1 MRIIARPGWDGNP
14 NKGGTSEHPEELAYR
29 CCLSALAGFSKYLP
43 FFGANSYYT
52 TSVSAGRQLGER
64 RETRFPRVP
73 AGGKGQGQ
81 ALPDLFLHAK

>member
-52 TSVSAGRQLGER
+52 TSVSPGRWLGSVGKPD
-64 RETRFPRVP
+64 FPASLLEGR
-73 AGGKGQGQ
+73 
-81 ALPDLFLHAK
+81 DLHAR